1 MDYYGSKV
9 IIDKNVKC
17 IDDDFTKEWNE
28 NVYIQAW
35 IAALKLVYGTEDG
48 DNKGQDYEKIE

>member
-28 NVYIQAW
+28 NVHIQAW
-35 IAALKLVYGTEDG
+35 ITALKLVYGTEDG
-48 DNKGQDYEKIE
+48 DNKGELF